1 MLRLEVTAKGIM
13 EVGELVALQR
23 PISQADRVRD
33 DLEPRQEASHAVRG
47 DRLASFPFRPR
58 AALDGDQ
65 HLDQFGRWQ
74 PVRPALR
81 EDGADI
87 GKQSDAGGLIIVTGG
102 RGNALNS
109 PASAPRPFA
118 ADGIGDGEQRAPVI
132 SGAVKYAVRNVR
144 VRTANVI
151 RVVLCPPR
159 RLPRELVEM
168 VGAVEIG
175 TP

>member
-1 MLRLEVTAKGIM
+1 M

-102 RGNALNS
+102 HGDALNS

-132 SGAVKYAVRNVR
+132 SGAVRLRRPECPGPHRERDPRCPVP
-144 VRTANVI
+144 TAPLAA
-151 RVVLCPPR
+151 RAGRDGRCGR
-159 RLPRELVEM
+159 
-168 VGAVEIG
+168 IG